1 MEATG
6 AVGLRPETTR
16 ALTGF
21 DVTGICSTEGLS
33 VGFEAAALCASDF
46 NVTVISA
53 RGDTSED
60 DFLIKAGPVPEAV
73 FESDFTRTT
82 NGIFTEGLMVEEET
96 PVAFSL
102 DSLSVDA

>member
-6 AVGLRPETTR
+6 AVGLCPETTR

-21 DVTGICSTEGLS
+21 DVTGICSTEGFP
-33 VGFEAAALCASDF
+33 VGFEVAALCVSDF

-53 RGDTSED
+53 RGD
-60 DFLIKAGPVPEAV
+60 DFLIEAGSMPEAV

-82 NGIFTEGLMVEEET
+82 NGVFTEGLMAEEET

-102 DSLSVDA
+102 GSLSVSA